1 MIPPEKIAKDM
12 LYRNINI
19 KCIIINRLFNQLIC
33 HSKTLIRDLI
43 FLIDMNDITVTLPDG
58 SELSVPADATVEDVA
73 YEIGPGL
80 GRDTIAGVV
89 DGELVD
95 ATTSV
100 YNDARV
106 VIVTEQSDE
115 YQRVLRHSAAHVF
128 AQALQREYPDAKLT
142 IGPPTDDGFYYD
154 IASVDLD
161 ENDLET
167 IETEME
173 AIIDADIPITQQY
186 QSREEAFS
194 KYENN
199 PYKCDILE
207 TEAADEDPVSFYIQD
222 DFEDLCQGPHVD
234 STGEIGA
241 ITLLNISSAYWRGD
255 EDNDTLT
262 RVYGAAFESES
273 ELESFL
279 ERRKKAKKR
288 DHRKIGQELDLFSIP
303 DITGPGL
310 PLYHPD
316 GKKILNELSSF
327 ARSLNLEAGYEPVET
342 PHLFRTE
349 LWKQSG
355 HYENYVDD
363 MFLLD
368 VSDEEYGLKPMNCP
382 GHATIFD
389 QHSWSYRDLP
399 VRYFEDGKVYRKEQR
414 GELSGLSR
422 VWSFTI
428 DDGHL
433 FCQPEQIEQ
442 EVTHVMDAIYS
453 VLDTFGLEA
462 HVALAT
468 RPEKSVGGDEIWEN
482 AEAQLRSVLESQNID
497 YDLEPGDGAFY
508 GPKIDFAFEDALG
521 RQWDG
526 PTVQL
531 DFNMP
536 DRFELT
542 YTGEDN
548 TDHQP
553 VMIHRALY
561 GSYERFFMVLIEHFN
576 GKFPLWL
583 APDQVR
589 ILPISDDQL
598 GYAHRIKNELSDF
611 RVSIEDRAW
620 TLGRK
625 IRAAQEERVPY
636 MIIIGDDEVST
647 ETISVRDRK
656 EREKQDVDLST
667 FHSHLKSEYENKRLE
682 PDFIDMN

>member
-1 MIPPEKIAKDM
+1 MSEIVV
-12 LYRNINI
+12 R
-19 KCIIINRLFNQLIC
+19 
-33 HSKTLIRDLI
+33 
-43 FLIDMNDITVTLPDG
+43 LPDG
-58 SELSVPADATVEDVA
+58 SELSVAEDATVEDVA

-80 GRDTIAGVV
+80 GRDTVAGVV

-95 ATTSV
+95 KAAPV
-100 YNDARV
+100 HDDAEI
-106 VIVTEQSDE
+106 VIVTEDSDE
-115 YQRVLRHSAAHVF
+115 YLRVLRHSAAHVF
-128 AQALQREYPDAKLT
+128 AQALQRLYPEAKLA
-142 IGPPTDDGFYYD
+142 IGPPTDEGFYYD
-154 IASVDLD
+154 VAGVDLD
-161 ENDLET
+161 ADDLER
-167 IETEME
+167 IEAEME
-173 AIIDADIPITQQY
+173 TILEEDLPIERELRP
-186 QSREEAFS
+186 REEALAT
-194 KYENN
+194 YEDNR
-199 PYKCDILE
+199 YKREILDE
-207 TEAADEDPVSFYIQD
+207 EAACEDPVSFYVQG

-241 ITLLNISSAYWRGD
+241 VKLLNISSAYWRGD

-262 RVYGAAFESES
+262 RVYGTAFESES
-273 ELESFL
+273 DLEEYL
-279 ERRKKAKKR
+279 TLREEAKER
-288 DHRKIGQELDLFSIP
+288 DHRKLGQELDLFSIP
-303 DITGPGL
+303 DVTGPGL
-310 PLYHPD
+310 PLYHPN
-316 GKKILNELSSF
+316 GKKILDELSSY
-327 ARSLNLEAGYEPVET
+327 ARSLNVDAGYDPVET

-349 LWKQSG
+349 LWKKSG
-355 HYENYVDD
+355 HYDNYVDD

-368 VSDEEYGLKPMNCP
+368 VNDEEYGLKPMNCP

-389 QHSWSYRDLP
+389 ENSWSYRDLP

-433 FCQPEQIEQ
+433 FCRPDQIER
-442 EVTHVMDAIYS
+442 EVNQVMDAIYD
-453 VLDTFGLEA
+453 VLDTFDLDA

-468 RPEKSVGGDEIWEN
+468 RPEKSVGGDEIWER
-482 AEAQLRSVLESQNID
+482 AEADLRTVLENQGID

-521 RQWDG
+521 RKWDG

-536 DRFELT
+536 ERFELT

-548 TDHQP
+548 ADHRP

-561 GSYERFFMVLIEHFN
+561 GSYERFFMVLIEHFD

-583 APDQVR
+583 APEQVR

-598 GYAHRIKNELSDF
+598 GYAHRVKNELDGF
-611 RVSIEDRAW
+611 RVSVEDRSW

-625 IRAAQEERVPY
+625 IREAQEDRVPY
-636 MIIIGDDEVST
+636 MVIVGGDEQEA

-656 EREKQDVDLST
+656 ERERGDVDVET
-667 FHSHLKSEYENKRLE
+667 FRAHLESEYEEKRLE
-682 PDFIDMN
+682 PDFIDS